1 MTIQSVTAHQWDW
14 GIVRAQC
21 LREAEGVLGRS
32 GPAED
37 AAQEA
42 AVRAWRRRDS
52 CLTPERPTAWV
63 ATIARNE
70 ALRLARPPRADT
82 LEAAGEAAADSHEA
96 QVLGQADVERAIAGL
111 SGLDRRLVRGRYWD
125 DLDYRQLGRLL
136 HISEGTARVRLHRA
150 LARMRKEL
158 IET

>member
-1 MTIQSVTAHQWDW
+1 MTIQFVTAHDWDW
-14 GIVRAQC
+14 ATLRAKC
-21 LREAEGVLGRS
+21 LREAEDVLGLS
-32 GPAED
+32 GTAED

-52 CLTPERPTAWV
+52 CQTPERPSAWV

-70 ALRLARPPRADT
+70 ALRLARPPRADP
-82 LEAAGEAAADSHEA
+82 LEAVGEPAEDSHEDL
-96 QVLGQADVERAIAGL
+96 VLRQADIERAIAGL
-111 SGLDRRLVRGRYWD
+111 SRLDRRLVRGRYWH
-125 DLDYRQLGRLL
+125 DLDYRQLARLL